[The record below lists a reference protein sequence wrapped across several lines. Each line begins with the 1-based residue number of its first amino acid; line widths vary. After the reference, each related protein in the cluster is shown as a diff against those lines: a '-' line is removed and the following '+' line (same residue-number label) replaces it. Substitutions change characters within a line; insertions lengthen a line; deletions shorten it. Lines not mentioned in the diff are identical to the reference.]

1 VALHKGRGPVGDHGG
16 QLYVPITEVHRPAD
30 RFVRGLRPC
39 AGDPES
45 LVSVPGGGDTS
56 ERVVG
61 EVVESIVGDG
71 ADRSVNEPDPD
82 EWVPYELR
90 HSFVSILSER
100 GMPVEEISRLM
111 GHKGTAVTELVYRHE
126 LRPVIESGASVMD
139 SVFPLALEDAGEGT
153 GDEEGDDDDAA

>member
-1 VALHKGRGPVGDHGG
+1 MFRDALR
-16 QLYVPITEVHRPAD
+16 L
-30 RFVRGLRPC
+30 
-39 AGDPES
+39 
-45 LVSVPGGGDTS
+45 VPG
-56 ERVVG
+56 
-61 EVVESIVGDG
+61 I
-71 ADRSVNEPDPD
+71 DPD

-139 SVFPLALEDAGEGT
+139 SVFPLSVEEAGEDT
-153 GDEEGDDDDAA
+153 EDEEGDDDDAA